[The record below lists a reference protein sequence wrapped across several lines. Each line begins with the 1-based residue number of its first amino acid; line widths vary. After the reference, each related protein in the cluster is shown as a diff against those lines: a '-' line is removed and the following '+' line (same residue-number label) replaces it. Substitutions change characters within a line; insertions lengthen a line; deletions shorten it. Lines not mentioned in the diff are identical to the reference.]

1 MLLKLCGHIT
11 SCLDRAASAEQRA
24 ERSTDPT
31 VRSDNEL
38 LAQSWRY
45 LARSYE
51 FVESLERFLTE
62 TERFKEGGAPPELP
76 TLVEEPPAQPED
88 RPIIRRRCRVKHET
102 SFKDRLLRCAQ
113 DAREQAAQLPSGSAR
128 DRLLQKARQS
138 ETAVNIDTWIS
149 SPGLPPPAG
158 FGLKGNPKV

>member
-1 MLLKLCGHIT
+1 LLLKLCGHIT

-31 VRSDNEL
+31 VRSDNDL

-62 TERFKEGGAPPELP
+62 TERFKEGAIPRNYRL
-76 TLVEEPPAQPED
+76 LLKN
-88 RPIIRRRCRVKHET
+88 RRRNLKIGR
-102 SFKDRLLRCAQ
+102 SFD
-113 DAREQAAQLPSGSAR
+113 G
-128 DRLLQKARQS
+128 
-138 ETAVNIDTWIS
+138 
-149 SPGLPPPAG
+149 GAG
-158 FGLKGNPKV
+158 